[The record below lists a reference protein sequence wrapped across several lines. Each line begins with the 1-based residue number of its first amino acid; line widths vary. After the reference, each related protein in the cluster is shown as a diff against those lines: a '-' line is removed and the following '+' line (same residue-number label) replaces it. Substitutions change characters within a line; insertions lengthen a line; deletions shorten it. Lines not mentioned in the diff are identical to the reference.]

1 MRGTKAKAIRRK
13 VKEIRERYGCAA
25 VMTRLAPKVPISV
38 QIDVCR
44 RRYKKLVK
52 AGILTICALLFVN
65 LSHADTIELL
75 RGVDPHKFKE
85 VMLEKGF
92 KLDFELKE
100 KTDDSWGVLG
110 MDKKGMYI
118 STYDSINMDN
128 LPLVTEA
135 MWASMEI
142 VKESDD

>member
-1 MRGTKAKAIRRK
+1 MSGKKEKVLRKRVKKIMEKNDLDPSTFKRRMKMAKR
-13 VKEIRERYGCAA
+13 AA
-25 VMTRLAPKVPISV
+25 RM
-38 QIDVCR
+38 
-44 RRYKKLVK
+44 
-52 AGILTICALLFVN
+52 GILSILALLFVN

-92 KLDFELKE
+92 KLDFELKD

-110 MDKKGMYI
+110 MDKRGMYI
-118 STYDSINMDN
+118 STYDPIDMDN
-128 LPLVTEA
+128 LPFITEA